1 MSKQQASVDAAC
13 DEMALA
19 GTLRDAADSFPPS
32 ERTAILRSS
41 FLSKVAVRRLQAAPA
56 PIKSESRK
64 RATGRLVPAFY
75 GVAIALAAIAV
86 ITMSLSFAS
95 VRAMPGSP
103 LYSVKRTVERVQLS
117 LLGRTEKVNAL
128 LKQANKRMGEL
139 GYATSRGMDSWLYS
153 LASDA
158 EEDIAEAK
166 HEASSLG
173 KTEAGRAVIEAGD
186 IVIEHEKAVRQSVQS
201 LPVRER
207 ESVQRWLD
215 REVQERENEQNNGLT
230 GPGGMEETAPAV
242 APGAREPEHPAE
254 ADARPANHEQSVSE
268 TALEQPRIEPVE
280 AELTSEVK
288 APAREI
294 TTRSGDTH
302 TRSDEIDTGARG
314 DAPEAPSRSTSE
326 TERAD

>member
-1 MSKQQASVDAAC
+1 MRKQQASVDAAC

-242 APGAREPEHPAE
+242 APA
-254 ADARPANHEQSVSE
+254 ARPANHEQSVSE

-302 TRSDEIDTGARG
+302 TWSDESDDRARG

>member
-1 MSKQQASVDAAC
+1 M
-13 DEMALA
+13 
-19 GTLRDAADSFPPS
+19 
-32 ERTAILRSS
+32 
-41 FLSKVAVRRLQAAPA
+41 
-56 PIKSESRK
+56 
-64 RATGRLVPAFY
+64 PAFY

-117 LLGRTEKVNAL
+117 FLGGTDRVDTL

-166 HEASSLG
+166 HEASSLS

>member
-1 MSKQQASVDAAC
+1 M
-13 DEMALA
+13 
-19 GTLRDAADSFPPS
+19 
-32 ERTAILRSS
+32 
-41 FLSKVAVRRLQAAPA
+41 QAAPA

-242 APGAREPEHPAE
+242 APA
-254 ADARPANHEQSVSE
+254 ARPANYEQSVSE

-302 TRSDEIDTGARG
+302 TWSDESDDRARG